1 MSRLAVWIY
10 GLRIGLLSRSRGA
23 LQFEYSQEALER
35 GVGRPLLSVSMPT
48 RSRPYRG
55 EAPRAFFGGLLPE
68 GEARRLIAYDFGID
82 EHDVLG
88 LLAAI
93 GRDCAGALVIIP
105 EGEPLTGDGLPEP
118 ITDTQVADRLRNL
131 RFAPLGVDQ
140 RVRVSLAGM
149 QEKLL
154 LSAISGGSWGLPVE
168 GAPSTHIVK
177 PAHPLLADSIANEA
191 FCMNVARHLG
201 IRAARVDIRRFDGIP
216 ALVIERY
223 DRSPTDGRQPVL
235 RVHQEDLGQ
244 AHALDPQRKYEERG
258 GPSLRR
264 CAQTIQL
271 WARGSGELERLLD
284 IVILNVLVGN
294 ADAHAKNL
302 SLLHAVGGQV
312 RLAPA
317 YDVMATLHYP
327 GVSTIP
333 GMFVNGVQDISGIRR
348 VDLIGEAASWGLSR
362 DLAAARV
369 GRVLA
374 DAGEAIRAA
383 ADETQPPEDL
393 LRSLLERA
401 RLLAA

>member
-1 MSRLAVWIY
+1 MM
-10 GLRIGLLSRSRGA
+10 GLLSRSRGA
-23 LQFEYSQEALER
+23 LVFEYSQEALEG

-55 EAPRAFFGGLLPE
+55 EVPRAFFDGLLPE
-68 GEARRLIAYDFGID
+68 GEARRLIAYDFGVD
-82 EHDVLG
+82 ERDVLG

-105 EGEPLTGDGLPEP
+105 EGEPLAAGGLPEP
-118 ITDTQVADRLRNL
+118 MTDAQVADRLRDL

-154 LSAISGGSWGLPVE
+154 LSAVGGGWGLPVD

-177 PAHPLLADSIANEA
+177 PAHPLFADSIANEA
-191 FCMNVARHLG
+191 LCMNAARHLG
-201 IRAARVDIRRFDGIP
+201 ILAARVETRRFDGIP

-235 RVHQEDLGQ
+235 RVHQEDLCQ
-244 AHALDPQRKYEERG
+244 AHALDPQRKYEQRG

-284 IVILNVLVGN
+284 IVTLNVLVGN
-294 ADAHAKNL
+294 ADAHAKNI

-333 GMFVNGVQDISGIRR
+333 GMFVNGAQDIGGIRR
-348 VDLIGEAASWGLSR
+348 DDLVGEAVSWGLPH
-362 DLAAARV
+362 DVAAARI

-374 DAGEAIRAA
+374 GAEDAIRAA
-383 ADETQPPEDL
+383 ADETQPPDDL
-393 LRSLLERA
+393 LRSLFERA
-401 RLLAA
+401 RLLAE